1 MLIAEERQLATDS
14 SMKYLASSGHWW
26 PVTKQFILTI
36 SSTSFGLVS
45 FHVTSACGV
54 LLIYYPDIDTIIYT
68 MGSIY

>member
-45 FHVTSACGV
+45 FIINYIHM
-54 LLIYYPDIDTIIYT
+54 TIPVPI
-68 MGSIY
+68 